1 MTSIK
6 TLTVARVGFS
16 GIVWDA
22 AHAPHDLFDVERD
35 GEPTLYGDYFLIFA
49 PNDDDEFKA
58 EIGMFGYPGRLDVGN
73 PDPRLR
79 QGFSPEK
86 CRRFEHLI
94 HSFFL
99 NPATFQDRF
108 APPEKCVDVSFR
120 PNWIICNAF
129 TNAHIESAGSVRGT
143 DEQGYDLFK
152 IETADDLPLYGAYF
166 LLLSGRERVRFQY

>member
-1 MTSIK
+1 MTSIERP
-6 TLTVARVGFS
+6 TAARVGFS

-22 AHAPHDLFDVERD
+22 AHAPHDLFMVERD

-86 CRRFEHLI
+86 CRSIELLI
-94 HSFFL
+94 RSFFL
-99 NPATFQDRF
+99 DPATFLDRF
-108 APPEKCVDVSFR
+108 PPPARCLDASFR
-120 PNWIICNAF
+120 PNWIICNPF

-143 DEQGYDLFK
+143 
-152 IETADDLPLYGAYF
+152 
-166 LLLSGRERVRFQY
+166 